1 MRSSTRAGVRKKI
14 MVHEIIR
21 AEHIQKMFDR
31 NQVLLDAWL
40 YVLEG
45 QTVGIVGL
53 DHSGKT
59 TFMRILAGQLG
70 FDGGDIYFEGA
81 KISPSRRDILSGK
94 VAYLG
99 NENSLVD
106 ELSIA
111 DNLFVLK
118 KNHIRDFIV
127 RKKKIRE
134 NSEKLLKMVHVD
146 ARPGSPCGILEDNE
160 KQRLEIAKVLAGG
173 ARLVILDCTGHTYN
187 DQDIRELKELI
198 RKSYEKGVSFLFI
211 HSNLEYV
218 MQLSDEIVVLKD
230 GRSVRRLPKTM
241 FDKQMIYKWMVGYE
255 IKENSLYDRKKLPGA
270 GEILRLTKVTS
281 VRLKNISL
289 EVKEGEIVGILSLSS
304 RWNQEFI
311 DILMGEARIES
322 GAIYRNGQAV
332 NRQFLQ
338 DRGTVHNRTCF
349 MHKANIKEE
358 LFENLSVS
366 QNYVFLAQ
374 QKAAK
379 TPLGILSRKI
389 EMHLENEKM
398 EDLGFSP
405 DILKKQIEQLSNKE
419 LFELYIGEIKLFHP
433 ELLVLMNP
441 TESSDVLLKEQIIG
455 EIVKMAEDRIGI
467 LMISANFKEMSG
479 ICDRIIIVR
488 KGTVNGIVE
497 RGDFSA
503 VNMNLYLE

>member
-1 MRSSTRAGVRKKI
+1 

-31 NQVLLDAWL
+31 NQVLMDAWL
-40 YVLEG
+40 HVLEG

-53 DHSGKT
+53 DNSGKT

-70 FDGGDIYFEGA
+70 FDGGDIYLEGV
-81 KISPSRRDILSGK
+81 KIPSARRDILSGK

-99 NENSLVD
+99 SENSLVD

-111 DNLFVLK
+111 DNLCVLK
-118 KNHIRDFIV
+118 NHPIRDFIV

-134 NSEKLLKMVHVD
+134 NSEKILKRVHVD
-146 ARPGSPCGILEDNE
+146 ARPGSPCSILEDNE

-198 RKSYEKGVSFLFI
+198 CSSYEKGVAFIFI

-218 MQLSDEIVVLKD
+218 MQLSDEILVLKD
-230 GRSVRRLPKTM
+230 GRSVRRLPKNK
-241 FDKQMIYKWMVGYE
+241 FDKQLIYKWMVGYE
-255 IKENSLYDRKKLPGA
+255 IKENSLYDRKKLPDA
-270 GEILRLTKVTS
+270 KEILRLAEVTS
-281 VRLKNISL
+281 DRLKQISL

-311 DILMGEARIES
+311 DILMGEAQIES
-322 GAIYRNGQAV
+322 GGIYRNGQAV
-332 NRQFLQ
+332 NRQFLR
-338 DRGTVHNRTCF
+338 DRGTVRNRTCF

-358 LFENLSVS
+358 LFENLPVS

-389 EMHLENEKM
+389 EMHLENEKA

-405 DILKKQIEQLSNKE
+405 DILKKNVEQLTNKE

-441 TESSDVLLKEQIIG
+441 TENSDVLLKEQIIG
-455 EIVKMAEDRIGI
+455 EIVRMAEDGIGI
-467 LMISANFKEMSG
+467 LMISANFKEMSA

-488 KGTVNGIVE
+488 KGTVNGIVD
-497 RGDFSA
+497 RRDFST